1 MDLYL
6 LPSTKYESPKRQARQ
21 TLNTIIEDEF
31 SENEAGNKE
40 RGDSDN
46 SRRGRDSMVFSSIA
60 STSPVPSFAS
70 SMSSY
75 YQKHRRSR
83 EFDDLYDIS
92 DDDSMTD
99 IEEGDTPP
107 LMGSP
112 TPTEHNSHPKKE
124 KNRYPTLVIPSPGQ
138 WPTIQKLHALTPIR
152 PPKIPISPAALA
164 LLSPDVPMTSNPPSL
179 AGSITDPMAGSTAPA
194 TPDSQIHPLKG
205 DQWGQGSISQVVSP
219 QDPEQPFYPSTPAD
233 VQIRIDDTELWD
245 ESGST
250 FEEIPMVCDTVSQ
263 DLGSRPDSPV
273 LGSEDGY
280 SEIGVQLP
288 ADALETL
295 QSLSS
300 DLRYSGASTPVD
312 EVVEEMQE
320 LTMHALPSPKPDT
333 TPTSEISD
341 YSIAQLSIP
350 SPGGF
355 FSSLGA
361 NARHT
366 WAIHSN
372 DFSLSNPPSSTTA
385 EQFYSYPWNK
395 NSQDTVERIIEIDD
409 DGTEGP
415 PTARQLPAFP
425 HQDQSFE
432 QVEQAQAVAPVDTS
446 EDYDDNYEQALQQ
459 VSSQSL
465 DRTTSWLAAQTSY
478 MAVLRETNPVNVLDD
493 SHVEIKR
500 PKPPPRE
507 DTAYS
512 MDPRMK
518 KAVKF
523 LESVTV
529 EKELP
534 VKSAPSSDPIFY
546 HAYQHINHDVKPI
559 DSFRHQQTR
568 LDALQTSRVC
578 QPKEHQE
585 RILGCYEITTT
596 DRPVHSRPISMFPGK
611 EADEET
617 AEQKVIA
624 KIERERQA
632 LEQVGPTMWIL
643 EAARYLDG
651 GELLKSPVVDKLT
664 TTPTEDT
671 ESHVRILDLGGQANC
686 GWAWSCS
693 LEYSNVS
700 IYTTALGSAKPALR
714 GPRNHKTVV
723 VSKLWDLPFPTAHF
737 NTISARTLF
746 SNLKTEKSRG
756 ENVDEYDLCLRECLR
771 CLKPGGYLEFSMMD
785 AELVNSGPRGSALS
799 VEFGFN
805 LKVRGY
811 DPNPTKSWLGRLRR
825 AGFNDIKRAWTFLP
839 MGVAGNVNDVMPET
853 PPPNVSTGESRPRDI
868 RGCVGSTANVAG
880 VTGLVGSSAWEQW
893 MLKLHMEMGKE
904 NALDGV
910 AAALEEGKSTRAGWR
925 CLSGWARKPLEES
938 RE

>member
-31 SENEAGNKE
+31 SESEAGGQE
-40 RGDSDN
+40 IDN
-46 SRRGRDSMVFSSIA
+46 SRRGRDSINMKSVV

-75 YQKHRRSR
+75 YQKHRRSQ
-83 EFDDLYDIS
+83 EFDDLYDVS

-107 LMGSP
+107 LLGSP
-112 TPTEHNSHPKKE
+112 TPTQNDSHPKE

-152 PPKIPISPAALA
+152 PPKIPISPAVLA
-164 LLSPDVPMTSNPPSL
+164 LLSPDFPMTSNPPSL

-205 DQWGQGSISQVVSP
+205 EQWGQGSVTQFVSP

-250 FEEIPMVCDTVSQ
+250 FEEIPMVCDTASNQ
-263 DLGSRPDSPV
+263 LGSRPDSPL

-288 ADALETL
+288 AGALETL
-295 QSLSS
+295 QSLAS
-300 DLRYSGASTPVD
+300 DLRYSQASTPVD
-312 EVVEEMQE
+312 EVVGEMQE
-320 LTMHALPSPKPDT
+320 VPMHMLPSPKLDA

-355 FSSLGA
+355 FSSLGE
-361 NARHT
+361 NASHT
-366 WAIHSN
+366 WAIHTN

-395 NSQDTVERIIEIDD
+395 DSHDTVERIVEIDD

-415 PTARQLPAFP
+415 PTARQVPP
-425 HQDQSFE
+425 TPSRDQPS
-432 QVEQAQAVAPVDTS
+432 QQIEQAQPVGPVDMS
-446 EDYDDNYEQALQQ
+446 EDYDDDYEQALKQ

-465 DRTTSWLAAQTSY
+465 DRTSSWLAAQTSY
-478 MAVLRETNPVNVLDD
+478 MAVLRETNPANDLNDCN
-493 SHVEIKR
+493 HVESKR
-500 PKPPPRE
+500 PKLPPRE
-507 DTAYS
+507 DTTYS

-523 LESVTV
+523 LERVTV
-529 EKELP
+529 EKDLGP
-534 VKSAPSSDPIFY
+534 ATASGSDSIFY
-546 HAYQHINHDVKPI
+546 HAYQHIKHDTKPI

-568 LDALQTSRVC
+568 YDALQTSRIC

-585 RILGCYEITTT
+585 RILGCYQITTT
-596 DRPVHSRPISMFPGK
+596 DRPSHPRPISTMWEK
-611 EADEET
+611 KADEET

-624 KIERERQA
+624 KVERERQA

-651 GELLKSPVVDKLT
+651 GELLKSPVVDILKN
-664 TTPTEDT
+664 TPSEDVVN
-671 ESHVRILDLGGQANC
+671 HVRILDLGGHADC

-693 LEYSNVS
+693 LEYTNVS
-700 IYTTALGSAKPALR
+700 IYTATLDSPKPETSLR
-714 GPRNHKTVV
+714 GPRNHATIVI
-723 VSKLWDLPFPTAHF
+723 SKLWELPFPTGHF
-737 NTISARTLF
+737 DTISARTLF
-746 SNLKTEKSRG
+746 SDLKAERPNGEKS
-756 ENVDEYDLCLRECLR
+756 DEYDLCLRECLR

-785 AELVNSGPRGSALS
+785 AELVNSGSRGSALS

-839 MGVAGNVNDVMPET
+839 MGSAGYVRNVMPET
-853 PPPNVSTGESRPRDI
+853 PPPNVSTHDPCPIDI

-910 AAALEEGKSTRAGWR
+910 AAVLEEGKSTGAGWR
-925 CLSGWARKPLEES
+925 CLSGWARKPLEGS
-938 RE
+938 DA